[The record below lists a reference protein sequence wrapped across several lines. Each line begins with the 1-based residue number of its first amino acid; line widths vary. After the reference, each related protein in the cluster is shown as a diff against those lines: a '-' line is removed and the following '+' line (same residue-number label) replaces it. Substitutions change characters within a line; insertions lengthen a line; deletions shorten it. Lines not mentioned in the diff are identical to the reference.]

1 MTQEHPIT
9 PPPEIIEQWRNLP
22 EYVSQLRTMHTV
34 MITTEKLQDIAT
46 QAARWG
52 ADQELEA
59 CCHLLRQQ
67 GFDVVDDLRATRRPK
82 PPSLKERALQAWAAV
97 EAGTDDQTA
106 MAVIRRALE
115 ALPE

>member
-9 PPPEIIEQWRNLP
+9 PPPELVEQWRTAP
-22 EYVSQLRTMHTV
+22 EYASAL
-34 MITTEKLQDIAT
+34 EKLTMVTMTDRRLQEIAT